1 MVEKKRILKIKG
13 TKEGV
18 HHLEAFIEE
27 ICYEY
32 NIFNTYY
39 GNIQLA
45 LNEAYFN
52 ARIHGNK
59 TNDEAEVEIIFFS
72 DAKGLHFLIKDE
84 GEGFDYREYERINL
98 DQFLAADYNDE
109 GKRGLMVIRML
120 VDEMNF
126 FENGRVIELIFYISS
141 INYNLTLE
149 RIKHLEKYFNNVIL
163 IKT

>member
-1 MVEKKRILKIKG
+1 MVEKRKILKVKG

-18 HHLEAFIEE
+18 HLLEAFVEE

-32 NIFNTYY
+32 NIFNSYY
-39 GNIQLA
+39 SNIQLA

-59 TNDEAEVEIIFFS
+59 TNDEAEIEIIFFS
-72 DAKGLHFLIKDE
+72 DAKGLHFLVKDE
-84 GEGFDYREYERINL
+84 GDGFDYQEYQNINI
-98 DQFLAADYNDE
+98 DQFLDANYNDE
-109 GKRGLMVIRML
+109 GRRGLMVIRML
-120 VDEMNF
+120 VDELNF
-126 FENGRVIELIFYISS
+126 YDNGKVIEVIFYISS

-149 RIKHLEKYFNNVIL
+149 RKKHLEKYFNNVIL